1 MACASL
7 RIALVHDWLTGMR
20 GGERVLHELAALHPD
35 ADLYTLVHV
44 PGSTSERIER
54 LRIHAS
60 PLSRLPGVARHYRKL
75 LPLFPWAIER
85 LRLEACDLVLST
97 SHAVAKGVRAP
108 RGAAHLCYCLT
119 PMRYAWDQID
129 AYLGRGLRRAL
140 AAPLVARLRRW
151 DRRTSTPDRVTRFV
165 AISQTVASRIRRHY
179 RREASVVYPPVDL
192 ERFQPSGSAPDGDYL
207 LVGSFSPYKREWMA
221 VEAFRT
227 LGAPLVVAGDGPERE
242 RLERDA
248 PSNVR
253 FAGRVSDAELA
264 KLYAGC
270 RALIYTSDED
280 FGLVPLEAQAC
291 GRPVIALGRGGATES
306 VVPLDGGEPPTGI
319 FFETQS
325 PDALVAAIRRFESNE
340 IRFDPQRIRAHAE
353 RFSVERFRRE
363 MMAEIHETLA
373 R

>member
-1 MACASL
+1 
-7 RIALVHDWLTGMR
+7 
-20 GGERVLHELAALHPD
+20 
-35 ADLYTLVHV
+35 
-44 PGSTSERIER
+44 
-54 LRIHAS
+54 
-60 PLSRLPGVARHYRKL
+60 
-75 LPLFPWAIER
+75 
-85 LRLEACDLVLST
+85 
-97 SHAVAKGVRAP
+97 
-108 RGAAHLCYCLT
+108 
-119 PMRYAWDQID
+119 
-129 AYLGRGLRRAL
+129 
-140 AAPLVARLRRW
+140 
-151 DRRTSTPDRVTRFV
+151 
-165 AISQTVASRIRRHY
+165 
-179 RREASVVYPPVDL
+179 
-192 ERFQPSGSAPDGDYL
+192 
-207 LVGSFSPYKREWMA
+207 MA